1 MINGSSKFRSLL
13 QLIHDRAGNFGILT
27 AIALPVVAATAGV
40 AVDVTNMAASN
51 SQLQQATDAAALA
64 TATALGSG
72 TATTSNAQQL
82 ATQFV
87 TGQMSNYLAGDANAI
102 ASLKTGTSASVTQTT
117 DSSGNTGYSVVVNA
131 SYSMQTNGMTR
142 MLGFSSMNIA
152 ASSTSTNGSATNGDS
167 SSGNTGETVPRLS
180 MYLVLDRSGSMDEAT
195 DTVNAEQP
203 TTTYTYSCTKT
214 NSRGQQVNS
223 TCTGTKTNYYTKMQS
238 LKIAVGNLAAQLN
251 KMDTNS
257 QYVRT
262 GADSYNSVA
271 QTPTALAWGTSGVTK
286 YVNNLTASGTTNS
299 APAFT
304 AAVTALTL
312 ASSTPGL
319 TNEQLQH
326 KNKNGD
332 PNPSTYIIFMTDGDN
347 NVQSADANTKIQCDK
362 ARAAN
367 IRVYTIAF
375 MAPPNGEALL
385 KYCATKAGDSFTP
398 QNAQDLFNA
407 FEVIYGSASKK
418 ATLLTK

>member
-1 MINGSSKFRSLL
+1 MINGSSKFRGIL

-27 AIALPVVAATAGV
+27 AIALPVVAAAAGV
-40 AVDVTNMAASN
+40 AVDVSNMAVSN

-64 TATALGSG
+64 TATALANG
-72 TATTSNAQQL
+72 TATPSNAQQL

-87 TGQMSNYLAGDANAI
+87 TGQMSNYLDGDTDAI
-102 ASLKTGTSASVTQTT
+102 NSLKTGTSASVTKTT
-117 DSSGNTGYSVVVNA
+117 DSSGNAGYSIVVDA
-131 SYSMQTNGMTR
+131 SYSMQVNGMTR
-142 MLGFSSMNIA
+142 MLGFNSMNVG
-152 ASSTSTNGSATNGDS
+152 ASSTSSSGAGANGDS

-203 TTTYTYSCTKT
+203 TTTYTYSCGKK
-214 NSRGQQVNS
+214 S
-223 TCTGTKTNYYTKMQS
+223 CTGTKTNYYTKMES

-271 QTPTALAWGTSGVTK
+271 QTPTALAWGTSGVTR
-286 YVNNLTASGTTNS
+286 YVNSLTASGTTNS

-312 ASSTPGL
+312 ASATPGL

-332 PNPSTYIIFMTDGDN
+332 PNPSTYIIFMTDGNN

-362 ARAAN
+362 ARAAK
-367 IRVYTIAF
+367 IHVYTIAF
-375 MAPPNGEALL
+375 MAPDNGKALL
-385 KYCATKAGDSFTP
+385 AYCATTPGDAYTP
-398 QNAQDLFNA
+398 ENATGLFSA
-407 FEVIYGSASKK
+407 FKVILESTSKK
-418 ATLLTK
+418 STLLTR

>member
-1 MINGSSKFRSLL
+1 MIIGSSKFRDIL

-40 AVDVTNMAASN
+40 AVDVSNMAVSN

-64 TATALGSG
+64 TATALGNG
-72 TATTSNAQQL
+72 TATTTNAQQL

-87 TGQMSNYLAGDANAI
+87 TGQMSNYLDGDTDAI
-102 ASLKTGTSASVTQTT
+102 NSLKTGTSASVTKTT
-117 DSSGNTGYSVVVNA
+117 DSSGNAGYTVVVDA

-142 MLGFSSMNIA
+142 MLGFSSMNVG
-152 ASSTSTNGSATNGDS
+152 ASSTTTSGVGAS
-167 SSGNTGETVPRLS
+167 SETQKNPLS

-195 DTVNAEQP
+195 NTVNTEKP
-203 TTTYTYSCTKT
+203 TTTYTYTCRTT
-214 NSRGQQVNS
+214 NSWGLPVNGS
-223 TCTGTKTNYYTKMQS
+223 CTGTKTNYYTKIES
-238 LKIAVGNLAAQLN
+238 LKIAVTNLATQLN
-251 KMDTNS
+251 KADPNN

-262 GADSYNSVA
+262 GADSYNSIA
-271 QTPTALAWGTSGVTK
+271 QTPSALAWGTTGVTR

-312 ASSTPGL
+312 ASTTPGL

-326 KNKNGD
+326 KNKSGIA
-332 PNPSTYIIFMTDGDN
+332 NPSTYIVFMTDGEN
-347 NVQSADANTKIQCDK
+347 NVANADTDTKKQCDK
-362 ARAAN
+362 ARNAS

-375 MAPPNGEALL
+375 MAPENGEALL
-385 KYCATKAGDSFTP
+385 KYCATTASDYFTP
-398 QNAQDLFNA
+398 QNAADLFSA
-407 FEVIYGSASKK
+407 FSSIASQTSKQI
-418 ATLLTK
+418 TLLSK

>member
-1 MINGSSKFRSLL
+1 M
-13 QLIHDRAGNFGILT
+13 T

-40 AVDVTNMAASN
+40 AVDVSNMAASN

-64 TATALGSG
+64 TATALGNG

-102 ASLKTGTSASVTQTT
+102 ASLKTGTSASVTKTT
-117 DSSGNTGYSVVVNA
+117 DASGNTGYSVVVDA

-142 MLGFSSMNIA
+142 TLGFSSMNVA
-152 ASSTSTNGSATNGDS
+152 ASSTSTNGNSADTNS
-167 SSGNTGETVPRLS
+167 SSGSAMKPLS

-203 TTTYTYSCTKT
+203 TTTQNCSNRQKSC
-214 NSRGQQVNS
+214 
-223 TCTGTKTNYYTKMQS
+223 TNYYTKMQS
-238 LKIAVGNLAAQLN
+238 LKIAVSNMTAVFN
-251 KMDTNS
+251 KADPNN

-262 GADSYNSVA
+262 GADSYNSTA
-271 QTPTALAWGTSGVTK
+271 QAPTALAWGTSAVTK

-312 ASSTPGL
+312 ASGTPGL

-326 KNKNGD
+326 KNKNGTA
-332 PNPSTYIIFMTDGDN
+332 NPSTYIIFMTDGDN
-347 NVQSADANTKIQCDK
+347 NVQGADANTRTQCDK

-367 IRVYTIAF
+367 IHVYTIAF
-375 MAPPNGEALL
+375 MAPANGQALL
-385 KYCATKAGDSFTP
+385 KYCATSSSDSFTP
-398 QNAQDLFNA
+398 QNAADLFSA
-407 FEVIYGSASKK
+407 FTTITEQASNR

>member
-1 MINGSSKFRSLL
+1 MINGSGKFRSLL
-13 QLIHDRAGNFGILT
+13 QLIHDRTGNFGILT
-27 AIALPVVAATAGV
+27 AIAIPVVAATAGV

-64 TATALGSG
+64 TATALGNK

-131 SYSMQTNGMTR
+131 SYSMQTNGMIR
-142 MLGFSSMNIA
+142 MLGFSSMNVA
-152 ASSTSTNGSATNGDS
+152 ASSTSTNGSTAGSDS
-167 SSGNTGETVPRLS
+167 SSGTGIKPLS

-203 TTTYTYSCTKT
+203 TATYTYSCTTT
-214 NSRGQQVNS
+214 NSRGQKVNS
-223 TCTGTKTNYYTKMQS
+223 TCTGTKPNYYTKMQS
-238 LKIAVGNLAAQLN
+238 LKIAVSNMAAVLN
-251 KMDTNS
+251 QADTNS
-257 QYVRT
+257 QLVRT

-286 YVNNLTASGTTNS
+286 YVNNLSASGTTNS

-312 ASSTPGL
+312 ASGTPGL

-326 KNKNGD
+326 KNKNGTAD
-332 PNPSTYIIFMTDGDN
+332 PSTYIIFMTDGDN

-362 ARAAN
+362 ARTAG
-367 IRVYTIAF
+367 IHVYTIAF
-375 MAPPNGEALL
+375 MAPPNGQALL
-385 KYCATKAGDSFTP
+385 KYCATSPGDAYTP
-398 QNAQDLFNA
+398 QNAADLFTT
-407 FEVIYGSASKK
+407 FETITEQASKR
-418 ATLLTK
+418 ATLLTR